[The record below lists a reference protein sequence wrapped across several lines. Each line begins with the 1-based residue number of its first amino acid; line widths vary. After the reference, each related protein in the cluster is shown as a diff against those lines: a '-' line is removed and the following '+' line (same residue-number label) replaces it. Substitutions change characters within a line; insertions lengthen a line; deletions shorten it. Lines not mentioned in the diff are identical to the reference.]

1 MSHVKTN
8 TRASW
13 SVAWRLVRS
22 PLGYQDALPDNKML
36 GLAHAAHT
44 ARHEFTVTR
53 WRPLYGVSY
62 DSRTLYSASFPV
74 SLRGLRLRTV
84 EPEHCSYS
92 LIETS
97 INKRINAKGA
107 IKC

>member
-1 MSHVKTN
+1 MSHVKQ
-8 TRASW
+8 SW

-22 PLGYQDALPDNKML
+22 PLGYLDALPNNKML
-36 GLAHAAHT
+36 SLAHAAHT

-53 WRPLYGVSY
+53 WRPLYGVKH
-62 DSRTLYSASFPV
+62 DSRDIYSASFPV
-74 SLRGLRLRTV
+74 TLRGLRSLLV
-84 EPEHCSYS
+84 EPERCSYS